1 MKSWFT
7 SCYSLSGLTRLQLF
21 ITSKINC
28 WNFRQ
33 PISGLH
39 GKISRWQ
46 ISQSADG
53 WTRPTIVITRFNVQL
68 DNDSRLFSISR
79 ILTQVEVDPQS
90 AEFSAPLIL
99 SETLNKTIIRSRWF
113 DLMFHYL
120 TFSKWTHR
128 MISSVV
134 TTAILSNRGELNR
147 PSRFE
152 LPRHKINFI
161 IIKIFL
167 SNLCLAFKRVPLKR
181 YRNTFFQNYKVTN
194 LRCWLP
200 SPRRLKSQAISSSSV
215 NIIPNLFSSPSLVL
229 NLSSYS

>member
-1 MKSWFT
+1 MLYRNQMSAIHD
-7 SCYSLSGLTRLQLF
+7 SLSSLAGF
-21 ITSKINC
+21 
-28 WNFRQ
+28 FRQ
-33 PISGLH
+33 PIRARGLH

-90 AEFSAPLIL
+90 AEFSAPLIS

-181 YRNTFFQNYKVTN
+181 YRNTFFSK
-194 LRCWLP
+194 L
-200 SPRRLKSQAISSSSV
+200 
-215 NIIPNLFSSPSLVL
+215 
-229 NLSSYS
+229 